1 MRFILALVSRSASI
15 ISTLPRPAVEELRK
29 VGAALRAARLA
40 RDEAQA
46 ALARRLGIAL
56 NTVRAAERGDP
67 RVGSGVLVAMLW
79 ALGLGPVG
87 DGLLMQATKSAV
99 GTGKARARRS
109 RRSGALDDF

>member
-1 MRFILALVSRSASI
+1 MSKSAAI
-15 ISTLPRPAVEELRK
+15 ISTLPRPAAEELRK

-40 RDEAQA
+40 RNEPQA

-87 DGLLMQATKSAV
+87 DGLLIQATKSTL
-99 GTGKARARRS
+99 GTGKVRARRS
-109 RRSGALDDF
+109 GRSGAADDF